1 MPIVLAVLLSGA
13 LWFASGGIYHAWPLA
28 WVAPVPLLVVLPGL
42 RPGRAA
48 LAAFAAAALG
58 DLAFVEAYRAA
69 LAPEALVA
77 LVLITPL
84 PYVVVALAWRAIARR
99 TGLLVSSLAYAAL
112 VAGMEYLV
120 SLVSPNGTFGSVAY
134 SQADLL
140 AVVQLASATGI
151 WGITFLV
158 SLVPAALAGSW
169 RGRERRATRDA
180 GLVIAAV
187 PLGIVLVWGDVRLVT
202 GLASSP
208 SVRVGLAAS
217 DTANRPFARTPEEAV
232 AAARGYAARAAAL
245 AERDVQFI
253 VLPEKLTTIGPESRL
268 GIETALA
275 NAARRYRVTIVAGLE
290 AVGEGSPRNEA
301 VVFAPDGRVALTY
314 DKVHLVPGLEAGYAA
329 GHDVGILPDAAV
341 AAGVAICKDLDFV
354 PLGRAYAQAG
364 AALLLVPAWDFGLDG
379 WLHSRMAIL
388 RSVEGGF
395 ALARVASDGRLT
407 LSDPHGRVV
416 AERASDAAPEVLL
429 AAAVP
434 VGGGGTFYSRTGDW
448 FAWLCLAVAA
458 ACAIGAG
465 GRRARPEGE

>member
-42 RPGRAA
+42 RPARAA
-48 LAAFAAAALG
+48 VAAFAAAALG
-58 DLAFVEAYRAA
+58 DLAYVVAYRAA
-69 LAPEALVA
+69 LAPEELVA

-84 PYVVVALAWRAIARR
+84 PYVAVALVWRTIARR
-99 TGLLVSSLAYAAL
+99 RDLLVASLAYAAL
-112 VAGMEYLV
+112 AAGMEYLV

-140 AVVQLASATGI
+140 AIVQLASATGP

-158 SLVPAALAGSW
+158 SLVAAALAGAW
-169 RGRERRATRDA
+169 RGRERRAIRDA

-187 PLGIVLVWGDVRLVT
+187 PLGLVLVWGDLRLVT
-202 GLASSP
+202 APAASP

-217 DTANRPFARTPEEAV
+217 DTANRPFARTAEEAV

-253 VLPEKLTTIGPESRL
+253 VLPEKFTAVGPESRY
-268 GIETALA
+268 GVEAALA
-275 NAARRYRVTIVAGLE
+275 NVARRDRVTIVAGFN
-290 AVGEGSPRNEA
+290 AVGEGAPRNEA
-301 VVFAPDGRVALTY
+301 VVFGPDGRVVLRY
-314 DKVHLVPGLEAGYAA
+314 DKVHLVPGLEAGYVA
-329 GHDVGILPDAAV
+329 GHALGMVPDSAV

-364 AALLLVPAWDFGLDG
+364 TALLLVPAWDFGLDG

-407 LSDPHGRVV
+407 VSDPRGRVV

-434 VGGGGTFYSRTGDW
+434 VGGAGTFYSRTGDW
-448 FAWLCLAVAA
+448 FAWLCLAVAV
-458 ACAIGAG
+458 ACAIAAG
-465 GRRARPEGE
+465 GRRARQEEE